1 MQLAAVA
8 RELLC
13 NGRKRNQNWIV
24 LPGYASREATRGRY
38 PSVMLCRAYIEAL
51 LADEQLADQ
60 VQEAYER
67 GAISARCAYQAWCLI
82 AVATRLGV
90 TVSLDIRPFGRP
102 F

>member
-1 MQLAAVA
+1 MQFAAVA

-13 NGRKRNQNWIV
+13 KAGKRNQNQMV
-24 LPGYASREATRGRY
+24 SPSYAGREVARGRY
-38 PSVMLCRAYIEAL
+38 PSAMLCRAYIEAL

-67 GAISARCAYQAWCLI
+67 GAISARYAYQAWCLI

-90 TVSLDIRPFGRP
+90 TVSLDIGPFRRR

>member
-13 NGRKRNQNWIV
+13 KAGKRNHNLIG
-24 LPGYASREATRGRY
+24 LPSYAGREVTHGRY
-38 PSVMLCRAYIEAL
+38 PIVMLCRAYIEAL

-60 VQEAYER
+60 VHEAYAR
-67 GAISARCAYQAWCLI
+67 GAISKRCAYQAWCLI
-82 AVATRLGV
+82 AFATRLGV
-90 TVSLDIRPFGRP
+90 TVSLDIRPFRRP